1 MAKLVCSAG
10 MNKGDEFT
18 LTEGIN
24 SLGRGQEC
32 KIVLFDK
39 KCSRI
44 HCQIIK
50 KGTYYALEDQNSR
63 NGTFL
68 NGKPI
73 LKKSTPVKD
82 GDHIRL
88 GRTILV
94 LSEKGA
100 GGIMEQVATEASE
113 ELQKKGFAKLVD
125 NAAAD
130 VLKTKHGHASTGKS
144 GFFHTLRKW
153 LGKE

>member
-1 MAKLVCSAG
+1 MAKLVCTGG

-18 LTEGIN
+18 LNEGTN
-24 SLGRGQEC
+24 TLGRGQES

-44 HCQIIK
+44 HCHVIK
-50 KGTYYALEDQNSR
+50 KEKYYALEDLDSR

-73 LKKSTPVKD
+73 LKKSTPLKD

-88 GRTILV
+88 GKTILV
-94 LSEKGA
+94 LSEKGVGSFA
-100 GGIMEQVATEASE
+100 EQVATEASE

-125 NAAAD
+125 TAAAD
-130 VLKTKHGHASTGKS
+130 VIKTHHGKAPADNR
-144 GFFHTLRKW
+144 GFFGFFRKI
-153 LGKE
+153 LGK

>member
-1 MAKLVCSAG
+1 MSKLVCTAG

-18 LTEGIN
+18 LTEGTN
-24 SLGRGQEC
+24 TLGRGQEC
-32 KIVLFDK
+32 KIVVFDK

-50 KGTYYALEDQNSR
+50 KEKYYALEDLNSR

-73 LKKSTPVKD
+73 LKKSTPIKD

-88 GRTILV
+88 GRTILT

-100 GGIMEQVATEASE
+100 GGMIEQVATEASE
-113 ELQKKGFAKLVD
+113 ELQKKGYAKLVD
-125 NAAAD
+125 TAAAD
-130 VLKTKHGHASTGKS
+130 VIKTHHGKTPGKG
-144 GFFHTLRKW
+144 GFFGFFRSI
-153 LGKE
+153 LGK